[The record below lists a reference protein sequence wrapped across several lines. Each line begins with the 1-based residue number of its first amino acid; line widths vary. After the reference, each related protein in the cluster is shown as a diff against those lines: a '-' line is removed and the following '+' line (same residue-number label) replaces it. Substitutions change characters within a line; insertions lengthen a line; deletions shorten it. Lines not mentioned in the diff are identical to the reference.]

1 VTAEVAVVCFALG
14 DERFA
19 VASADVVELDRANVL
34 AEPLAALCG
43 LPAGAGAPRTL
54 TVAAGGWLRTFAVE
68 APVEVRTIGR
78 AQTLPPPTGWRLP
91 LVVGFARQGD
101 RWVQLL
107 DSLALVAL
115 GRTPAE
121 PSSPVQE
128 SP

>member
-19 VASADVVELDRANVL
+19 VASADVVELDRANAL

-43 LPAGAGAPRTL
+43 LPAGTGAARTL

-68 APVEVRTIGR
+68 APVEVRTVGQ
-78 AQTLPPPTGWRLP
+78 AQAVPPPTGWRPP
-91 LVVGFARQGD
+91 LVVGFARLD
-101 RWVQLL
+101 ERWVQLL